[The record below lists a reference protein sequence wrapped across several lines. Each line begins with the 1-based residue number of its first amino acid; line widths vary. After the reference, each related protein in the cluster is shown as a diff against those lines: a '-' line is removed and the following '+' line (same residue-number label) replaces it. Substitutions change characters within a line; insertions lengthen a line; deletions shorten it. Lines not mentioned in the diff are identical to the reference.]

1 MTPTQDIIVTNT
13 DPIEDDAFKEAI
25 GKFENSDAFYR
36 AAGEGALLRHKQL
49 KEELLQNIRD
59 ARNIINYVNGAVK
72 RTEDKNTLYE
82 LDEIRIM
89 MEEIIQQSEAVLLK
103 YN

>member
-1 MTPTQDIIVTNT
+1 MTTTQDTVVTNT
-13 DPIEDDAFKEAI
+13 DPIEADAFKEAI

-36 AAGEGALLRHKQL
+36 AAGEDALIRHKQL
-49 KEELLQNIRD
+49 KEDLLQNIRD
-59 ARNIINYVNGAVK
+59 ARNIINYVNGAIK
-72 RTEDKNTLYE
+72 RAEDKNTLYE

-89 MEEIIQQSEAVLLK
+89 MEDVIQQSEAALLK